1 MAANDFKK
9 VLVLGGGKIG
19 VAITAML
26 SSTGEY
32 DVTVGDVRP
41 VNFDM
46 PNLKTRIV
54 DASSEQSLTEA
65 LKDADVVINA
75 LPFFAAKKVAKVAAE
90 QKVHYF
96 DLTEDVAA
104 TNAIRDIGKTA
115 TTALM
120 PQCGLAPGFI
130 GIAGF
135 DLARQFDQLQD
146 VKMRVG
152 ALTRYPTNALKYN
165 LTWSTDGLINE
176 YCEPCDAIV
185 NGEAAKVQPLEGLE
199 TLLIDGDEY
208 EAFNTSG
215 GLGTL
220 CETLEGKVRNLDY
233 KTMRFPGHNA
243 ILKLLINDLRM
254 IDKRDTL
261 KDIFEHAIP
270 YTSQDKVVVFV
281 SVTGWKDGKYQQKT
295 FASRIFPQV
304 VAGMEMTAIQ
314 LTTAGG
320 ICAAMELMRDGKLP
334 RQGFVAQEQV
344 KLDDFLANRWGG
356 LYQA

>member
-1 MAANDFKK
+1 MAANDFKR

-19 VAITAML
+19 VAICAML
-26 SSTGEY
+26 TSTGDYE
-32 DVTVGDVRP
+32 VTVGDVRP
-41 VNFDM
+41 VNFDL
-46 PNLKTRIV
+46 PNLKSRIV
-54 DASSEQSLTEA
+54 DAGSETS
-65 LKDADVVINA
+65 LKDALSQADVVLNA
-75 LPFFAAKKVAKVAAE
+75 LPFFAAKNVAKVAAE
-90 QKVHYF
+90 LGVHYF

-104 TNAIRDIGKTA
+104 TNAIRELGKTA
-115 TTALM
+115 KAALM

-135 DLARQFDQLQD
+135 DLASKLDQLQD

-152 ALTRYPTNALKYN
+152 ALTRYPTNVLKYN

-185 NGEAAKVQPLEGLE
+185 NGEYVKVQPLEGLE
-199 TLLIDGDEY
+199 TLMIDGDEY

-220 CETLEGKVRNLDY
+220 CETLKGKVRNLDY

-270 YTSQDKVVVFV
+270 YTSQDTVVVFV
-281 SVTGWKDGKYQQKT
+281 SVTGWKDGKYQQLT
-295 FASRIFPQV
+295 FASRILPKV
-304 VAGMEMTAIQ
+304 VAGMTMTAIQ
-314 LTTAGG
+314 LTTAAG

-334 RQGFVAQEQV
+334 RQGFVAQEAV

>member
-32 DVTVGDVRP
+32 EVTVGDMRT

-46 PNLKTRIV
+46 PNVHTRIV
-54 DASSEQSLTEA
+54 DASSESSLAEA
-65 LKDADVVINA
+65 MKDADVVINA
-75 LPFFAAKKVAKVAAE
+75 LPFFAAKHVAKSAAKH
-90 QKVHYF
+90 KVHYF

-104 TNAIRDIGKTA
+104 TNAIREIGKTA
-115 TTALM
+115 ETALM

-135 DLARQFDQLQD
+135 DLASQFDKLQD

-152 ALTRYPTNALKYN
+152 ALTRFPTNVLKYN

-185 NGEAAKVQPLEGLE
+185 NGEYIKVQPLEGLE
-199 TLLIDGDEY
+199 TLMIDGDEY

-220 CETLEGKVRNLDY
+220 CETLQGKVRNLDY
-233 KTMRFPGHNA
+233 KTMRFPGHNS
-243 ILKLLINDLRM
+243 ILKLLVNDLRM

-270 YTSQDKVVVFV
+270 YTSQDMVVVFV

-295 FASRIFPQV
+295 FASRIFPKT
-304 VAGMEMTAIQ
+304 VAGIDMTAIQ

-344 KLDDFLANRWGG
+344 KLADFLANRWGG
-356 LYQA
+356 LYQD